1 MRLTC
6 PACGGMMSLDVL
18 LGNEGA
24 REAIMLALQLP
35 SPLGKMLIQYVALFR
50 PATRQLSFDRVANL
64 LGELQPMIESA
75 KIERHGRIWPAPY
88 DYWKTALE
96 DILAKRDKLQLPLKS
111 HGYLLEIITGYAN
124 KAEAKQEA
132 KLEQDRANPG
142 AARRV
147 GPVQKANPET
157 IKKALQEAKNIIKQP
172 KGGANAE
179 TA

>member
-6 PACGGMMSLDVL
+6 PACGGIMSLDVA

-35 SPLGKMLIQYVALFR
+35 APLGKILIQYVAMFR
-50 PATRQLSFDRVANL
+50 PATRQLSFDRVASL
-64 LGELQPMIESA
+64 LGELQPMIEAA
-75 KIERHGRIWPAPY
+75 KIERHGRVWPAPY

-96 DILAKRDKLQLPLKS
+96 DILSKRDKLQLPLKS

-124 KAEAKQEA
+124 KAESKEESKREQE
-132 KLEQDRANPG
+132 RANPP

-147 GPVQKANPET
+147 EQRQPASRET
-157 IKKALQEAKNIIKQP
+157 IQSALKKAKEITQQ